1 MLMRELLDS
10 DTPSEV
16 GDGHLFVVIGAQ
28 RTGTNILREILNTND
43 QIAML
48 GEILTPSPAP
58 AHWDNFCRG
67 LSVGKALPAT
77 FAEAESLLDQYFDFV
92 RYRIRNH
99 WEGNRKRCTRA
110 FGVDIKYNQLREIA
124 PTNWNSSSSFILSY
138 LRARKATVIHT
149 TRNVVHSAISTLI
162 AAQRNLWHNYDGSV
176 IDRSYQIDVGECL
189 VCARRTLQD
198 RNAFIESA
206 RGGKVVTCSYEG
218 LVDDIERANTD
229 EEIPEGHGP
238 LWDIAAALGS
248 RYRFRYDRR
257 LQKAISIPYS
267 KLLSNYD
274 ALVERLKDS
283 DLSALVPTLR

>member
-1 MLMRELLDS
+1 MRNLLND
-10 DTPSEV
+10 DAPLEV

-48 GEILTPSPAP
+48 GEILTPSQAP

-67 LSVGKALPAT
+67 LPVGKALPVT
-77 FAEAESLLDQYFDFV
+77 FAEAESLLDQYFEFV

-99 WEGNRKRCTRA
+99 WEGNRKRCARS
-110 FGVDIKYNQLREIA
+110 FGVDIKYNHLRRIA
-124 PTNWNSSSSFILSY
+124 PTNWNSSSSFILGY
-138 LRARKATVIHT
+138 LRSRKATVIHT

-162 AAQRNLWHNYDGSV
+162 AAQRNVWHNYDGSV

-189 VCARRTLQD
+189 AYARRVLQD

-206 RGGKVVTCSYEG
+206 RGGKVVTCSYEN
-218 LVDDIERANTD
+218 LVDDIERASSA

-238 LWDIAAALGS
+238 LWDIAVALGS
-248 RYRFRYDRR
+248 RFKFRYDRR
-257 LQKAISIPYS
+257 LQKAISVPYS
-267 KLLSNYD
+267 KLLMNYD

-283 DLSALVPTLR
+283 ELSALVPTLR